1 MVRKAIAL
9 AVASMISLSGPALA
23 ADAKA
28 SAQKAAVA
36 KADTIQRAG
45 NIQDASNQIAGSPDF
60 LVFLAFGL
68 LTIVVVGAAMS
79 DDEEP
84 TSP

>member
-9 AVASMISLSGPALA
+9 AIAGMVALAGPALA

-28 SAQKAAVA
+28 TAAKAAAV
-36 KADTIQRAG
+36 KADTIQRASLSQSG
-45 NIQDASNQIAGSPDF
+45 DQYVGDADFVTF
-60 LVFLAFGL
+60 LVFGL
-68 LTIVVVGAAMS
+68 ITTAVVVAAWN